1 MKSLKLRHCVRLLRT
16 AAVMVAIIGMRVRG
30 DLLPPTDASTSLA
43 NLTGSDV
50 AQCQQLLSNLTGSDP
65 STLLDGLSPTEA
77 AEMLELLAEFTG
89 LDVVERRISCRRVVP
104 LRAGPQ

>member
-1 MKSLKLRHCVRLLRT
+1 MKWLKLRHCVRLLRT

-77 AEMLELLAEFTG
+77 AEMLELLAE
-89 LDVVERRISCRRVVP
+89 LRRRRILMPSMAELERLIAACRH
-104 LRAGPQ
+104 